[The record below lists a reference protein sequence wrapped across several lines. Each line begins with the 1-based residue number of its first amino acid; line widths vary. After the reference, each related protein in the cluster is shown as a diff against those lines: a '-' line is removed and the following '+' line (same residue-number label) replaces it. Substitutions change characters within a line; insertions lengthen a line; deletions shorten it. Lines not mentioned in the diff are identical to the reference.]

1 MRDADEVPDRF
12 IEDFDYIYEG
22 DSRRLVPNLILV
34 KNREIKQSPIKPSHL
49 NSVHLQIE
57 GGKSELQNEQVIE
70 YVNLGEEP
78 FWGRTNKP
86 LPDRPTLSG
95 SPWYEQSD
103 CDRPFL
109 LLNRTFNANFQFH
122 YNPCLFEVA
131 DNFFYLPKPEFVS
144 PEYLAGYMNTTLGW
158 FMTEV
163 TARAWTNTLR
173 MDKFEYQQMPI
184 LNASDGIEEGIK
196 ETLEQVMSRDIGNVF
211 EELQA
216 YSPDDFDLD
225 EMKQDRRSLDEPFLD
240 EIGLT
245 SVEEKSEFYQEMV
258 RMVRDRLMRQ
268 PEENPSLCE
277 TIAQHNPQY
286 DYSR

>member
-1 MRDADEVPDRF
+1 
-12 IEDFDYIYEG
+12 
-22 DSRRLVPNLILV
+22 
-34 KNREIKQSPIKPSHL
+34 
-49 NSVHLQIE
+49 
-57 GGKSELQNEQVIE
+57 
-70 YVNLGEEP
+70 
-78 FWGRTNKP
+78 
-86 LPDRPTLSG
+86 
-95 SPWYEQSD
+95 
-103 CDRPFL
+103 
-109 LLNRTFNANFQFH
+109 
-122 YNPCLFEVA
+122 
-131 DNFFYLPKPEFVS
+131 
-144 PEYLAGYMNTTLGW
+144 MNTTLGW